1 MPSGEQIS
9 ELKNI
14 LTREKTLGVILSCIS
29 PENFDLNLKK
39 IKSLGIPFGFK
50 LNGYLKTAPLN
61 INNKKNDYLQPNRFL
76 GKRNDLSPEKMFKIV
91 KKFKNEGATILGG
104 CCEISP
110 QHIKAFASLK

>member
-1 MPSGEQIS
+1 MPSGELIS

-14 LTREKTLGVILSCIS
+14 FKKEKTLGVILSCIS
-29 PENFDLNLKK
+29 PENYDLNFDK
-39 IKSLGIPFGFK
+39 IKNLGVPFGFK

-61 INNKKNDYLQPNRFL
+61 INDKNNDYLQPNKFL
-76 GKRNDLSPEKMFKIV
+76 GKRDDLSPEKMFEFV

-104 CCEISP
+104 CCETSP